1 MKRRN
6 PVLRE
11 KLGGVTITV
20 QKCRRP
26 GYAAIVTLHKDG
38 ERVRQKYCKETG
50 DAKTLADTWI
60 IEAGN
65 NGARAA
71 VAITDADKRLVMD
84 ARTKLEPYGKTLAD
98 ALTFYV
104 GHLER
109 TKASIRIDQLV
120 DRFLHTKEREKA
132 GDRHMKDLRLRLQRF
147 CVDYG
152 EQTAASIESEDI
164 SQWLAKLGLSAQS
177 LLNYRRV
184 LYGLFAHALT
194 LRAIDRNPVATAL
207 KPKTRRGS
215 VGILTPEQALR
226 ILTEAAKEPEILSAV
241 AIGLFAGVRDA
252 ELHRLQWSN
261 VDLTS
266 GYITVNAADA
276 KTQRRRLIP
285 IRPALAAWLGKAGEG
300 SIWPTKQS
308 RGRYL
313 WEDVRRRAGFGKP
326 GEETK
331 DEKKNDV
338 KLTPWPDNA
347 LRHSCASYH
356 LAAFQDAPRLALEL
370 GNSVPIILEHY
381 REIVLP
387 TEAEKF
393 WALRPGKSNIVA

>member
-1 MKRRN
+1 MKRRT
-6 PVLRE
+6 PILRR
-11 KLGGVTITV
+11 KLGGVTVTI
-20 QKCRRP
+20 QKCRRS
-26 GYAAIVTLHKDG
+26 GYAAVATMHKDG
-38 ERVRQKYCKETG
+38 KREKQKYCELV
-50 DAKTLADTWI
+50 DEARTLADKWM

-71 VAITDADKRLVMD
+71 VGITDADKRLVMD
-84 ARTKLEPYGKTLAD
+84 ARTKLEPYGKTLAE

-147 CVDYG
+147 SVDYG

-207 KPKTRRGS
+207 KPKARRGS
-215 VGILTPEQALR
+215 VGILTPGQALS
-226 ILTEAAKEPEILSAV
+226 ILTEAAKDPEILPAV
-241 AIGLFAGVRDA
+241 VIGLFAGVRDA
-252 ELHRLQWSN
+252 ELHRLQWGN
-261 VDLTS
+261 VDLAS
-266 GYITVNAADA
+266 GFITVNAADA

-300 SIWPTKQS
+300 SIWPSKQA

-331 DEKKNDV
+331 EERDNGV
-338 KLTPWPDNA
+338 MLAPWPDNA

-393 WALRPGKSNIVA
+393 WALRPGKCIEPS